1 MTLKVNS
8 RAVTGSIS
16 SKQARRQGKLPAT
29 IYGRGV
35 EPTSVLLDDADLKQI
50 LRDQGRY
57 AIVNFDIDGEREQ
70 RAMIQ
75 YISRNPITNDVLN
88 VEFRTIEKGE
98 RVRVTVVINIT
109 GGDLIVDA
117 QVTQAMQELSIEA
130 PVDNIPTEINHDISG
145 LTVGDVLTVAD
156 LSIPEGVVVLDEADD
171 PVVSVAAPTVFEEP
185 ETDGDED
192 AADVETVAESEASG
206 EEA

>member
-50 LRDQGRY
+50 LREQGRY

-75 YISRNPITNDVLN
+75 YISRNPITNDILN

-98 RVRVTVVINIT
+98 RVRVSVVINIT

-145 LTVGDVLTVAD
+145 LAVGDVLTVAD
-156 LSIPEGVVVLDEADD
+156 LSIPEDVVILDEADD

-192 AADVETVAESEASG
+192 AADVETVAESEASS
-206 EEA
+206 EEE

>member
-50 LRDQGRY
+50 LREQGRY
-57 AIVNFDIDGEREQ
+57 AIVNFDIDGERER

-75 YISRNPITNDVLN
+75 YISRNPITNDILN

-98 RVRVTVVINIT
+98 RVRVSVVINIT

-145 LTVGDVLTVAD
+145 LAVGDVLTVAD
-156 LSIPEGVVVLDEADD
+156 LSVPEDVVILDEADD

-192 AADVETVAESEASG
+192 AADVETVAESEASS